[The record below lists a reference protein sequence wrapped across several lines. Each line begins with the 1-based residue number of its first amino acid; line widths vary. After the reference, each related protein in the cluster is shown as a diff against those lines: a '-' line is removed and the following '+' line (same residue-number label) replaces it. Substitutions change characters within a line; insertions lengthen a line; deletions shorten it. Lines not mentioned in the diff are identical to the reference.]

1 MLLSS
6 ALETGACAGPCW
18 SRTPSTPSRSHLP
31 WGCRPSARQAA
42 RPTPCRESSPTC
54 ERSRYLGALGLA
66 GTGHLAAH
74 GRRAEQPT
82 AQRVAQHEAA
92 AAVVLSVGG
101 KRREMRSLAPTC
113 SELKTIV
120 ARFRYDVGFALSRI
134 SQQGDKKLARR
145 KESRFST
152 WALGEACGRPSL
164 EVSRYTKRPTGVQL
178 GAPRSH
184 LTDG

>member
-74 GRRAEQPT
+74 GRRAEQPM

-134 SQQGDKKLARR
+134 SQQGDKKQ
-145 KESRFST
+145 T
-152 WALGEACGRPSL
+152 RPREGL
-164 EVSRYTKRPTGVQL
+164 HRNCTGHGT
-178 GAPRSH
+178 GAQWH
-184 LTDG
+184 